1 MSLNQLLNP
10 VKELNVKFDNVD
22 LSTINNEPYP
32 PSDDNKKITTL
43 GSIGGN
49 IEPADN
55 GNVATAVIDAND
67 VFVEQLKNTIIGGT
81 EYSTTR
87 IYCCELKITSSA
99 ALVVPE
105 NVVVIKINI
114 PSKLASSI
122 CKYAVGD
129 LQGITNAG
137 VPTSASLA
145 CDDTQTGY
153 LNLGFIVGDPTN
165 PTTTPLKVSTL
176 YAGNFDLHLLTPVA

>member
-43 GSIGGN
+43 GSIGGS
-49 IEPADN
+49 IEPATN
-55 GNVATAVIDAND
+55 GNVASAVIDANK

-81 EYSTTR
+81 EYTTTR

-99 ALVVPE
+99 TLVIPQNLVA
-105 NVVVIKINI
+105 VKVNI
-114 PSKLASSI
+114 PSKLSTTI
-122 CKYAVGD
+122 CRYFVGD

-145 CDDTQTGY
+145 CDDTNTGY
-153 LNLGFIVGDPTN
+153 LNVGYAVGDPTT
-165 PTTTPLKVSTL
+165 PTTTPLKINTIYDAS
-176 YAGNFDLHLLTPVA
+176 FDIHLLTPVA